1 MKGNVD
7 ILSLDLLQPR
17 TFLLKD
23 TILNLYFSYV
33 KHGPDGDDEV
43 DSKSP
48 SMSVTYVN
56 FDKTK
61 PNNIHKQIG
70 DGLPHSSTKTQNNS
84 SKHNLKNCSPLSLAL
99 NGRINTANK
108 ESEISVVEKPKNR
121 KQNKVVDLEAKQL
134 EVRQSKK
141 HKKDM

>member
-1 MKGNVD
+1 MFV
-7 ILSLDLLQPR
+7 
-17 TFLLKD
+17 
-23 TILNLYFSYV
+23 NLYFSCV

-70 DGLPHSSTKTQNNS
+70 DGLPHSSTKTQNIS
-84 SKHNLKNCSPLSLAL
+84 SKYNLKNCTVTVKPLSLAL
-99 NGRINTANK
+99 IGKVNTANK
-108 ESEISVVEKPKNR
+108 ESDISVAEKSKNR
-121 KQNKVVDLEAKQL
+121 RQNKVVDVEAKQL

>member
-1 MKGNVD
+1 MWCNGWFPQID
-7 ILSLDLLQPR
+7 IIAP
-17 TFLLKD
+17 
-23 TILNLYFSYV
+23 ILCANTSSNFYFSYV
-33 KHGPDGDDEV
+33 KQATDGDDEV

-84 SKHNLKNCSPLSLAL
+84 SKHNLKNCTPLSIAN
-99 NGRINTANK
+99 NGRINAANK
-108 ESEISVVEKPKNR
+108 ESEISVVEKSKNR
-121 KQNKVVDLEAKQL
+121 RQNKVDLEAKQT
-134 EVRQSKK
+134 EVRQTKK
-141 HKKDM
+141 HKKDI